1 MSSRGGP
8 AEHCAPRTQ
17 QSHGQ
22 SREQQDGHLSC
33 PLLLEVAPCRAGD
46 VDGVV
51 STHGCGTRPL
61 CTATARGTRRISVSI
76 VFRLHGNPPSCRKVR
91 VVAFRGSCN
100 PWPTT
105 YCQDPVRGSVRGPQA
120 ASAEPSGAEG
130 GTPGPHRPRPYP
142 DTLRGENTSSC
153 TFFLKPSRPPFP
165 SEIGEVE
172 PGQDAFRTSNSHL
185 SESPGHEEGPSVLPA
200 GTAEKGRKQ
209 VKTGKKPGAC
219 RRVGE

>member
-1 MSSRGGP
+1 MCLRGGP

-33 PLLLEVAPCRAGD
+33 PLLLEVPPRRAGD

-61 CTATARGTRRISVSI
+61 CTDTARGTRRISVSI

-105 YCQDPVRGSVRGPQA
+105 YCQDPVRGAVRGRCGVPRLQARSPQGQRAGPPGRTDPAPTPTPCVGKTPPA
-120 ASAEPSGAEG
+120 A
-130 GTPGPHRPRPYP
+130 R
-142 DTLRGENTSSC
+142 SS
-153 TFFLKPSRPPFP
+153 
-165 SEIGEVE
+165 
-172 PGQDAFRTSNSHL
+172 
-185 SESPGHEEGPSVLPA
+185 
-200 GTAEKGRKQ
+200 
-209 VKTGKKPGAC
+209 
-219 RRVGE
+219 